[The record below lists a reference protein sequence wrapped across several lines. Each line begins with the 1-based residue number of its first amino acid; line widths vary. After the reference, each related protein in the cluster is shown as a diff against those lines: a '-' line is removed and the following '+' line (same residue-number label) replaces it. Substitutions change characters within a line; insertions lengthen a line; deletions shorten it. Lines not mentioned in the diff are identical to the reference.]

1 MVSGQRKRE
10 VGGGGG
16 KGNPNV
22 HGEKWRGPY
31 LVPSALMEG
40 CFFRGLPSSKVL
52 IMTHYL
58 AYGWSMHLNFELT
71 NHNPTSGKNC
81 SVLKSNAC

>member
-1 MVSGQRKRE
+1 MCM
-10 VGGGGG
+10 G
-16 KGNPNV
+16 KV
-22 HGEKWRGPY
+22 EGPY